1 MSGGPR
7 SGTQIGIHLS
17 LLSSYAR
24 SSGAPASL
32 RALVAERDAA
42 QPATRTDVDELLQ
55 AFEFLPSS
63 STTSSSSSSSS
74 ASHGAS
80 LAKAYWE
87 SLHKEFALAD
97 LSRYAEGKV
106 GLRWRTEA
114 EVVGGKGQFLCGAL
128 GCDRATSLHSY
139 ETPFRYVERG
149 VTKEAL
155 VKVRLCG
162 PCATRMFHRRL
173 QGKGASGGSES
184 GGDGDGRRRRRSR
197 SRSRSRERQS
207 GGGGRER

>member
-1 MSGGPR
+1 MSGEPR
-7 SGTQIGIHLS
+7 SGTQIGTHLS
-17 LLSSYAR
+17 LLSSYAKT
-24 SSGAPASL
+24 SGAPASL
-32 RALVAERDAA
+32 RALVAEREARVAAA

-63 STTSSSSSSSS
+63 SSSSSSSSS

-114 EVVGGKGQFLCGAL
+114 EVVSGKGQFLCGAL

-173 QGKGASGGSES
+173 QGKGASGS